1 MTAEELQVS
10 GGAMQTNIA
19 PYSTRYI
26 NSTILDSG
34 YGLNVRNQLF
44 AYAYYR
50 LSREEAQKS
59 ESTSISNQKKIVEN
73 YCKQHGITIL
83 KYFVDDGWSGG
94 NFARPGF
101 QEMLD
106 ALDSGKANMVITKD
120 LSRLGRD
127 MRESSFYAEQ
137 YFPEKQ
143 IRYIAIADNFDSETE
158 NIMAPFQF
166 AMNEVYLRDG
176 SRKIKDVLKVKRQRG
191 EYCACPPYGYKK
203 HPKNKDVLVP
213 DEETAPIVQRIFKSA
228 AAGDSSVK
236 IAMTLSNEGVI
247 PPLKYRVMYRENFT
261 PEGAARASDI
271 WNHTTVKRILKNRVY
286 LGHTVLG
293 KTKKVSVKSKKKVPV
308 PQQDWV
314 ITEATHEP
322 LVDLN
327 TFEKAQINMSKATKD
342 YRKHEHVRKSI
353 FGGIAF
359 CSKCGHAL
367 CSSGTVHKGERQKYW
382 FLSCNHTRK
391 DLADPCTGV
400 NIRYAD
406 ICEIIRNDL
415 NSLIALSDDEI
426 NALVHSVIDAQSS
439 KLNIVDK
446 KAQIEQ
452 TRNRLKVIDRMVTKM
467 YLDNAEG
474 RISDDRL
481 TRVVADL
488 EKEASTLE
496 AKIAELDVEDPADEI
511 QYNYERFFA
520 LAKQYTYI
528 ETLDRDTLITFIER
542 IEVGEKVLP
551 EGYMK
556 MPRKN
561 APYQQSIRIF
571 YKFIGEIVNEP
582 VRELT
587 PVTIKPV
594 GTDSSADFNM

>member
-1 MTAEELQVS
+1 
-10 GGAMQTNIA
+10 MQTNIA

-247 PPLKYRVMYRENFT
+247 PPLKYRVMYRDNFT

>member
-1 MTAEELQVS
+1 MR
-10 GGAMQTNIA
+10 TNTA
-19 PYSTRYI
+19 PYSTARGA
-26 NSTILDSG
+26 NSNTSYPT
-34 YGLNVRNQLF
+34 YGLNSRTPLL

-59 ESTSISNQKKIVEN
+59 ESTSISNQKKIVES
-73 YCKQHGITIL
+73 YCNQNGITIL
-83 KYFVDDGWSGG
+83 KFFVDDGWSGG
-94 NFARPGF
+94 NFERPGF
-101 QEMLD
+101 QEMMR
-106 ALDSGKANMVITKD
+106 ALETGKANVVITKD

-127 MRESSFYAEQ
+127 MRESSYYAEQ
-137 YFPEKQ
+137 FFPENQ

-158 NIMAPFQF
+158 NVMAPFQF

-176 SRKIKDVLKVKRQRG
+176 SRKIKDVLKMKRQRG

-203 HPKNKDVLVP
+203 HPQNKDVLVP
-213 DEETAPIVQRIFKSA
+213 DEETAPIVQRIFQSA

-236 IAMTLSNEGVI
+236 IAMTLSAEGII
-247 PPLKYRVMYRENFT
+247 PPLKYRVMYRDSFT

-308 PQQDWV
+308 PQQDWI

-322 LVDLN
+322 LVDAD
-327 TFEKAQINMSKATKD
+327 TFEKAQINMSKASKD
-342 YRKHEHVRKSI
+342 YRQYEHVRKSI
-353 FGGIAF
+353 FGGIAY

-367 CSSGTVHKGERQKYW
+367 CSSGTVHKGEREKYW

-415 NSLIALSDDEI
+415 NSLIALSDEEI
-426 NALVHSVIDAQSS
+426 DALVQFVIEAQNS
-439 KLNIVDK
+439 KLNITDK
-446 KAQIEQ
+446 KAQIEKGK
-452 TRNRLKVIDRMVTKM
+452 NRLKMIDRMITKM
-467 YLDNAEG
+467 YMDNAEG
-474 RISDDRL
+474 IISDDRL
-481 TRVVADL
+481 ARVVGDL
-488 EKEASTLE
+488 EKEASALE
-496 AKIAELDVEDPADEI
+496 GKLAELDIDDPADEI
-511 QYNYERFFA
+511 QENYERFFA

-528 ETLDRDTLITFIER
+528 EALDRDTLVTFVDRVEI
-542 IEVGEKVLP
+542 GEKILP
-551 EGYMK
+551 EGYTK

-561 APYQQSIRIF
+561 ASYQQSIRIF
-571 YKFIGEIVNEP
+571 YKFIGEIINEP
-582 VRELT
+582 VREFVPGALN
-587 PVTIKPV
+587 PVE
-594 GTDSSADFNM
+594 TDLSEEFTM

>member
-1 MTAEELQVS
+1 
-10 GGAMQTNIA
+10 MQTRIA
-19 PYSTRYI
+19 PNPTHRGANPSYI
-26 NSTILDSG
+26 DDG
-34 YGLNVRNQLF
+34 YVPYGRSQLF

-83 KYFVDDGWSGG
+83 KFFVDDGWSGG
-94 NFARPGF
+94 NFERPGF
-101 QEMLD
+101 QEMMR
-106 ALDSGKANMVITKD
+106 ALETGNANVVITKD

-127 MRESSFYAEQ
+127 MRESSYYAEQ
-137 YFPEKQ
+137 FFPENQ
-143 IRYIAIADNFDSETE
+143 IRYIAIADGFDSETE
-158 NIMAPFQF
+158 NVMAPFQF

-176 SRKIKDVLKVKRQRG
+176 SRKIKEVLKMKRQRG

-203 HPKNKDVLVP
+203 HPHNKDILVP

-236 IAMTLSNEGVI
+236 IAMTLSAEAVI
-247 PPLKYRVMYRENFT
+247 PPLKYRVMYRDTFT

-308 PQQDWV
+308 PEQDWI
-314 ITEATHEP
+314 ITEATHEA
-322 LVDLN
+322 LVDLS
-327 TFEKAQINMSKATKD
+327 TFEKAQINMSKASKD
-342 YRKHEHVRKSI
+342 YRQYEHVRKSI
-353 FGGIAF
+353 FGGIAY

-367 CSSGTVHKGERQKYW
+367 CSSGTVHKGEREKYW

-400 NIRYAD
+400 SIRYAD

-415 NSLIALSDDEI
+415 NSLISLSDEEI
-426 NALVHSVIDAQSS
+426 NALVQSVIEAQNA
-439 KLNIVDK
+439 KLNFTDK
-446 KAQIEQ
+446 KVQLEKA
-452 TRNRLKVIDRMVTKM
+452 RNRLKVIDRMVSKM
-467 YLDNAEG
+467 YMDNAEG
-474 RISDDRL
+474 KISDDRL
-481 TRVVADL
+481 NRVVADL

-496 AKIAELDVEDPADEI
+496 AKIMELDVEDPADEI
-511 QYNYERFFA
+511 QEKYDRFFA

-528 ETLDRDTLITFIER
+528 ETLDRDTLITFVER
-542 IEVGEKVLP
+542 VEVGEKILP
-551 EGYMK
+551 EGFAK

-561 APYQQSIRIF
+561 APYQQSLRIS
-571 YKFIGEIVNEP
+571 YKFIGEIVSEP
-582 VRELT
+582 IREFD
-587 PVTIKPV
+587 PSSIKP
-594 GTDSSADFNM
+594 TEPELSEEFTM